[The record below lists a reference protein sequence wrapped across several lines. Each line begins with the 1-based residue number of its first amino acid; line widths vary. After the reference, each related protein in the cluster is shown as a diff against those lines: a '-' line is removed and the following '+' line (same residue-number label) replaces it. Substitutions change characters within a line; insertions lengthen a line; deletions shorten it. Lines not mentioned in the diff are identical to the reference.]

1 VLLLRLPTAQ
11 AGTVSI
17 TLEDLGN
24 ALQLANENPYAVNRL
39 VLDTIQS
46 QLDRTQLQFQQGD
59 ILYQQHISE
68 QVIQGGCSSTL
79 LNHMDTNVRIQANT
93 SVSLLLESL
102 SDPVTITLDLRTRIE
117 ASGRVQQTFGF
128 RFNGCHRVGRDSF
141 EFDAGGPL
149 HISIQLTL
157 QMHPEFITPTTL
169 RLQPEISITGQLESW
184 RINVDVD
191 GSLLR
196 SQLEHQLE
204 REIEGAFSPGR
215 IRAELD
221 KLQASAN
228 ARLADIA
235 PGGFLDIQF
244 PEPDANQVIA
254 LHRLLSADSRFTL
267 TLDYVN
273 RHRNELLVA
282 MLMDDQD
289 AIDSLLGNAAACE
302 AAAALQLPLPHL
314 PLAAHLATGCS
325 LTQVNDAAPPYYSDS
340 RCLDTVDFIDT
351 DMTDYCDVVLDEG
364 RLGNAAADVTT
375 LNLWSLSPGT
385 RLNISALPI
394 DGNNQPFTQRLNY
407 KTVQT
412 EYGECQL
419 EMRVYSMHPGVSGQR
434 PLIALHGGSW
444 QQRASGFIGIEAT
457 ASHFVNTGFVVFA
470 PFYRL
475 IGSEDGNA
483 ECNNAGIEEILADAS
498 DALDWVQANSQR
510 FGANGKPVVFGQ
522 SAGGH
527 LAASLAVNRADEIDR
542 AVLFYAPTDF
552 RDFADQIQRGT
563 YSGSQGRRIMQAV
576 TGENIDEVDLNSP
589 LIAAN
594 SFPAII
600 ARQPGSYYPPMFI
613 LHGEAD
619 ALLPHR
625 QSVRMCNALAGNAES
640 GPASLEYNLTSL
652 RKITQCGT
660 WGSELHLIAE
670 GEHALDICAGEELCN
685 AGSAESVATVAD
697 SMQRMLHWIVA
708 PH

>member
-1 VLLLRLPTAQ
+1 M
-11 AGTVSI
+11 SI

-24 ALQLANENPYAVNRL
+24 ALQLANENPDAVNHL

-59 ILYQQHISE
+59 ILYQQHVSG
-68 QVIQGGCSSTL
+68 QVVQGGCSSTL
-79 LNHMDTNVRIQANT
+79 LNHMDTSVRIQADT

-128 RFNGCHRVGRDSF
+128 SFNGCHRVGRDSF
-141 EFDAGGPL
+141 EFDASGPL
-149 HISIQLTL
+149 HMSIQLTL
-157 QMHPEFITPTTL
+157 QMHPEFVTPTTL
-169 RLQPEISITGQLESW
+169 RLQPEISIAGQLESW
-184 RINVDVD
+184 RIDVDVD

-196 SQLEHQLE
+196 SQLEHLLE

-215 IRAELD
+215 IRAELE

-228 ARLADIA
+228 ARLAGIA
-235 PGGFLDIQF
+235 PGGFLDIEF

-254 LHRLLSADSRFTL
+254 LQRLLSADSRFTL

-273 RHRNELLVA
+273 RHRDELLAA
-282 MLMDDQD
+282 MLMDDQE
-289 AIDSLLGNAAACE
+289 AIDTLLGNAAACE

-314 PLAAHLATGCS
+314 PLAAHSATGCT

-340 RCLDTVDFIDT
+340 SCLHTVDFIDT
-351 DMTDYCDVVLDEG
+351 NMTDYCDVVLDAD
-364 RLGNAAADVTT
+364 RLGNAAADVAS
-375 LNLWSLSPGT
+375 LNRWSLSPGT
-385 RLNISALPI
+385 QLNISALPI
-394 DGNNQPFTQRLNY
+394 DRNHQPFTQRLNY

-419 EMRVYSMHPGVSGQR
+419 EMRVYSLHPGVSGQR

-457 ASHFVNTGFVVFA
+457 ASHFVNAGFVVFA

-475 IGSEDGNA
+475 IGSEDGNV
-483 ECNNAGIEEILADAS
+483 ECHNASIEDALADAN
-498 DALDWVQANSQR
+498 DALDWVQINSQR
-510 FGANGKPVVFGQ
+510 FGASSKPVVFGQ

-527 LAASLAVNRADEIDR
+527 LAASLAVSRAQEIDR

-552 RDFADQIQRGT
+552 GDFADQIQSGSYT
-563 YSGSQGRRIMQAV
+563 GSQGRRIMQAV
-576 TGENIDEVDLNSP
+576 TSDNIDEVDLESP
-589 LIAAN
+589 LIVAN
-594 SFPAII
+594 SFPATI
-600 ARQPGSYYPPMFI
+600 ARQPGSYPPMFL

-625 QSVRMCNALAGNAES
+625 QSVRMCNGLAGNVET
-640 GPASLEYNLTSL
+640 GPATLEYNLTGL
-652 RKITQCGT
+652 RRVIQCGT
-660 WGSELHLIAE
+660 QGSELHLIAE
-670 GEHALDICAGEELCN
+670 GEHALDICAGEGLCN
-685 AGSAESVATVAD
+685 AGSPGSVAMVAD
-697 SMQRMLHWIVA
+697 SMQRMLRWVMA
-708 PH
+708 PL